1 MSRKCEPGCGC
12 SRHKRAKWTDEQ
24 RAGARAAQK
33 CERGCPCSRHKRVMT
48 PEHKAKIAAANVARK
63 GIPKGGCPE
72 GCTCARHQGYFF
84 GGSQPGRAFSDGA
97 RANMADAAQARE
109 YSPEETQRRSDQ
121 AKAQHAD
128 PEWEA
133 ARIIALQAVK
143 KPCPE
148 GCTCGNH
155 SEEKR
160 RLVSAA
166 RTGTV
171 QSTETKAKISAT
183 LRQMLLDG
191 TWEPGKTQPALY
203 ASGGTVIV
211 MRSPWE
217 VDFAEEMDRHG
228 VRWDYEPER
237 FDLGWSTY
245 MPDFHLP
252 DRKLYVE
259 VKGYLREKAA
269 LKMVDFQLLGH
280 ELVLVTYHP
289 SERGL
294 SMPVPEQVRLVLAGE
309 VEAFTDELAF
319 PV

>member
-1 MSRKCEPGCGC
+1 MS
-12 SRHKRAKWTDEQ
+12 
-24 RAGARAAQK
+24 
-33 CERGCPCSRHKRVMT
+33 
-48 PEHKAKIAAANVARK
+48 PEHKAKIAAANAARK

-72 GCTCARHQGYFF
+72 GCASDRHQGYYF
-84 GGSQPGRAFSDGA
+84 GGSEPGRVFSEGA
-97 RANMADAAQARE
+97 KANMSDAAQARE
-109 YSPEETQRRSDQ
+109 YSPEETQRRSEQ

-133 ARIIALQAVK
+133 ARIIALQAAK

-160 RLVSAA
+160 RLVSVA
-166 RTGTV
+166 RTGTT

-183 LRQMLLDG
+183 LKRMLLDG

-203 ASGGTVIV
+203 ACGDTVIV
-211 MRSPWE
+211 MRSYWE

-228 VRWDYEPER
+228 VGWVYEPER

-245 MPDFHLP
+245 MPDFFLP
-252 DRKLYVE
+252 GHQIYVE

-280 ELVLVTYHP
+280 KLVLVTYHP

-294 SMPVPEQVRLVLAGE
+294 SQAAPPQVRLVLAGQIPGLME
-309 VEAFTDELAF
+309 ELQREKE
-319 PV
+319 